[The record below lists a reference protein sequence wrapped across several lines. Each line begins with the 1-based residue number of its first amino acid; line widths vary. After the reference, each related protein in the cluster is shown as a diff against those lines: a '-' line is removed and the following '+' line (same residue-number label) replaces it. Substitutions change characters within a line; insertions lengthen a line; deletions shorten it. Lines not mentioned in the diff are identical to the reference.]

1 LSASQVSATNITASA
16 TAGDITTGGASVSA
30 SGTLALNASANGSQ
44 SLNNSGGTL
53 SAGQLQ
59 LTVANIDNQRG
70 LMIQTG
76 TGDTTIALTSATGS
90 LNNSAGRIAA
100 NSQSLTLAAQNLT
113 NTDGKIEHAGSGTL
127 TITAGALNGQR
138 GQITSNG
145 SLSVNAASINHN
157 AASTRAKHISLTA
170 STLSNRGGEIVQ
182 SGSALDTQIN
192 ISGALDNKAG
202 TITSNGDVSL
212 SAAGLSNQAGIIQ
225 AAGTWALNI
234 NIATDL
240 DNSAGGQLAAGGGA
254 TVNVGSLSNS
264 QGQITAGAT
273 LDITSSGAVDN
284 RKGLM
289 AANGALTLTAAS
301 LDNTRGTVAA
311 VHSALSL
318 TTAGTTLNDSGHIQ
332 AASSVSLNNQ
342 GLSNTQASQ
351 VPASPVPNRGGSIT
365 GRSISIDTHRQA
377 LNNTQGTIAATQ
389 ALTLQT
395 GALNN
400 DAGLIQAGSA
410 LVMDTHGQQMTNT
423 HAAAYAGYAGAAG
436 GITAQGALTLS
447 SGDFNN
453 SAGLIA
459 AKGTFSASTAQV
471 SNSGGQMAG
480 QAGVSFTSTGFDN
493 QNGQLQALGDIN
505 INAGTGTLSN
515 SGGLIRS
522 AGSTSVLGA
531 SINNSNT
538 LGTDQGI
545 EGSNVSLTANTLA
558 NNSGAILAD
567 NNASFTSAG
576 SLNNSAG
583 LISAGNSASLTD
595 SSASKTLAI
604 ANSAGTLIAGQN
616 FGIAAASLGGDGKL
630 LSKGSLSLDLSADFN
645 NSGELTANGN
655 ASVRTTAS
663 ISNSGTLQA
672 GNTLSLAAAN
682 INNSATGII
691 NAGTTKLNAST
702 ALVNRGL
709 IDGVDTQINAG
720 TLSNIGTGRIY
731 GNTLSIAATTLSNDA
746 ETTGAT
752 LAARTRLDIGAT
764 NITNRG
770 HALIFSA
777 GDMAIG
783 ASLDANRQAAGQ
795 AASLNNAS
803 ATIEALGN
811 LDINAAQVRNTNEHF
826 LYDTPLASIETRRED
841 PSGRYYFIY
850 ERRTYT
856 PVATSSD
863 PAKILAGGT
872 IRLNAN
878 STYNYASHIVA
889 GAGLNVTGAAITN
902 ADVQA
907 PQSVVDSGTTYT
919 LVHYPQTGNCGFIK
933 WNCRRAR
940 DEWVTGPYSN
950 SSQSTVAVS
959 QPSPATGSNTQLTG
973 AASTSVTAN
982 LSAAGSANAQAR
994 QAGIV
999 EVPVNIASSTV
1010 TTSAPVAGATG
1021 VDGAR
1026 SAQVNAQTQT
1036 IDAASPVVIRTSTPN
1051 TTIPNTSLFKA
1062 NPNPAARYFVETD
1075 PRFASYKT
1083 WLGSDYMLTALALD
1097 PNVMQKRL
1105 GDGFYEQRLIREQVA
1120 KLTGQRFL
1128 GDYSNDDQ
1136 QYQALMDDGITYAR
1150 AHNLRPGIALSAAQM
1165 AQLTS
1170 DIVWLV
1176 EQTVTLPDGT
1186 QAKALVP
1193 QVYARVR
1200 QGDLDGT
1207 GALMAGKSVNI
1218 NISGELIN
1226 SATIAGKSAGKSQNA
1241 VNINANN
1248 ALNTGRITGDAVTV
1262 VAANDLNNIGG
1273 RIDAASSLNVI

>member
-1 LSASQVSATNITASA
+1 
-16 TAGDITTGGASVSA
+16 
-30 SGTLALNASANGSQ
+30 
-44 SLNNSGGTL
+44 
-53 SAGQLQ
+53 
-59 LTVANIDNQRG
+59 
-70 LMIQTG
+70 MQTFP
-76 TGDTTIALTSATGS
+76 
-90 LNNSAGRIAA
+90 
-100 NSQSLTLAAQNLT
+100 
-113 NTDGKIEHAGSGTL
+113 
-127 TITAGALNGQR
+127 
-138 GQITSNG
+138 
-145 SLSVNAASINHN
+145 
-157 AASTRAKHISLTA
+157 
-170 STLSNRGGEIVQ
+170 
-182 SGSALDTQIN
+182 
-192 ISGALDNKAG
+192 
-202 TITSNGDVSL
+202 
-212 SAAGLSNQAGIIQ
+212 
-225 AAGTWALNI
+225 
-234 NIATDL
+234 
-240 DNSAGGQLAAGGGA
+240 
-254 TVNVGSLSNS
+254 
-264 QGQITAGAT
+264 
-273 LDITSSGAVDN
+273 
-284 RKGLM
+284 
-289 AANGALTLTAAS
+289 
-301 LDNTRGTVAA
+301 
-311 VHSALSL
+311 
-318 TTAGTTLNDSGHIQ
+318 
-332 AASSVSLNNQ
+332 
-342 GLSNTQASQ
+342 SQ

-1241 VNINANN
+1241 VNISANN

-1273 RIDAASSLNVI
+1273 RIDAASSLNVIAGRDLNVISTSTSSATQIGASSFSRTSIDRIAGLYVTNPGGALVASAGRDVNIQAGVVSNTGQAGQTTIAAAGNINLTTLTTAQSANSVRDARNFVRFSQSQEVGSQITTQGNLSLNAGANINATAANIQSQQSTQLSAAGNVNLTEGLSTRSLQEAQFASTKGFMSSRSFTSRVTEGSTQSIGTNVGGNTVNVTANQDINIKGSSVIADKDATLKAGNNVNIESATNTASNTSFVENKQSGFLSGGGFGISYGKREQSTDQKNQNTTAAASTVGAIGGNVNINAGQTFRQVG